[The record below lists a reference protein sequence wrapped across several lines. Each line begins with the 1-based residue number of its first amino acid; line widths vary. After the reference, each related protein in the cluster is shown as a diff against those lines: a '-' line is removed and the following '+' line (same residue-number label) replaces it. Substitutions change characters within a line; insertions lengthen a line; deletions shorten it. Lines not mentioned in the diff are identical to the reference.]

1 LKVEPVAYREECA
14 IATVSGTKTV
24 HSADGTRIAYELIGS
39 GPPVILVDG
48 ALCYRE
54 MGGSRELAKLLSPRF
69 TVLTYDRRGRG
80 ESADTPPYAVA
91 REVEDLEALLTQVG
105 AANVWGMSSGAALAL
120 QLAAK
125 TKRVKKVAVYEA
137 PFIVDDSRQTTE
149 ASWSEI
155 GRAVDA
161 GDRPKAVGLFLKS
174 VGVPAFFRML
184 LRLSRNWPTLKAIA
198 HTLPYDGELVCKHQ
212 CGKPLRPEQWK
223 DVTPPTLVTCGEK
236 SATWMS
242 RANRSLAQVLPNGT
256 YRVLERQTHMLKP
269 AAHAP
274 LLGEFF
280 SD

>member
-1 LKVEPVAYREECA
+1 
-14 IATVSGTKTV
+14 
-24 HSADGTRIAYELIGS
+24 
-39 GPPVILVDG
+39 
-48 ALCYRE
+48 

-69 TVLTYDRRGRG
+69 TVLAYDRRGRG

-105 AANVWGMSSGAALAL
+105 AASVWGMSSGAALAL

-137 PFIVDDSRQTTE
+137 PFMVDDSRPTTE

-184 LRLSRNWPTLKAIA
+184 LRLTRNWPTLKAVA
-198 HTLPYDGELVCKHQ
+198 HTLPYDGELVRKYQ
-212 CGKPLRPEQWK
+212 CGKPLRPEQWN
-223 DVTPPTLVTCGEK
+223 DVTQPTLVTCGEK
-236 SATWMS
+236 SAPWMR
-242 RANRSLAQVLPNGT
+242 RANRSLAQVLPSGS
-256 YRVLERQTHMLKP
+256 YRVLERQTHLLKP

-280 SD
+280 GD